1 MELGS
6 LRKDINKQKY
16 LNMLIEMEKT
26 SKFGG
31 TAIVSQFSVTR
42 NVLDT
47 LKELKCI
54 ERVPGKGASH
64 QYVWITSKPTMTLA
78 EQVIKDVNDKIK
90 SYTKGATPKV
100 ISKVIPK
107 SQIAYEKKEVTFV
120 LTDEM
125 CIAHLKKSKD
135 ILYEIYRTVRE
146 KL

>member
-54 ERVPGKGASH
+54 ERIPGKGPSH

-78 EQVIKDVNDKIK
+78 EQVIKDVNDKMK
-90 SYTKGATPKV
+90 SYTKGATPIV

-107 SQIAYEKKEVTFV
+107 SQIAYEKKEESFV